1 MSAIE
6 DLLNRIDLS
15 KEINKQAQGSN
26 RLHSLEYS
34 QTFES
39 FVENLV
45 PNIDESND
53 DWQENYQLLDLLSE
67 LPSRLINKYNNG
79 EKDMMTETKIAIA
92 VGGTLLLI
100 GLAVGVYYAK
110 KCAKN
115 TDNKTT
121 KSGGRI
127 KFNPPTMDYVMGFFT
142 VNEDKLTPPP
152 PPPTLHHLLLIV
164 PAKRLPN
171 ELTEKEPIDNEQV
184 KKIITN
190 AVEAYC
196 YSENDSKG
204 NQIKLDVKYS
214 NTDTIDYATDIMVY
228 VHLKLHAEPSITI
241 KPISRLSLR
250 EKISFDSIIIVEQFG
265 KLQSSDSTLD
275 FYEI

>member
-1 MSAIE
+1 M
-6 DLLNRIDLS
+6 N
-15 KEINKQAQGSN
+15 
-26 RLHSLEYS
+26 
-34 QTFES
+34 
-39 FVENLV
+39 FVTG
-45 PNIDESND
+45 ND
-53 DWQENYQLLDLLSE
+53 D
-67 LPSRLINKYNNG
+67 
-79 EKDMMTETKIAIA
+79 
-92 VGGTLLLI
+92 
-100 GLAVGVYYAK
+100 
-110 KCAKN
+110 
-115 TDNKTT
+115 
-121 KSGGRI
+121 KS
-127 KFNPPTMDYVMGFFT
+127 
-142 VNEDKLTPPP
+142 TPPP
-152 PPPTLHHLLLIV
+152 PPSIHHLLLIV

-171 ELTEKEPIDNEQV
+171 QLTEKSSVYDEQV

-228 VHLKLHAEPSITI
+228 VHLKLHAKPSITI

-250 EKISFDSIIIVEQFG
+250 EKISFDSTIIVEQFG